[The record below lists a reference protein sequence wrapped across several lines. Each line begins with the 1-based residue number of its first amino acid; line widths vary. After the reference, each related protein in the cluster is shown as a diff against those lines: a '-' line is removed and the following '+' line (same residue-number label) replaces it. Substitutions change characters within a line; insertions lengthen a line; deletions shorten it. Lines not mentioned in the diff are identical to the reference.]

1 MLLIDGYNLIF
12 ADEELKELSTIDAGS
27 ARDSLIERLVNYAG
41 YTGMEVKLVFDAY
54 KVAPGDGST
63 EKYSGVEVIFTAAD
77 ELADVRIGR
86 MADAAGTRRVYVVS
100 SDRLVQQDVW
110 TKGAM
115 RISSREFLE
124 NLSRTEDEIRARLK
138 M

>member
-1 MLLIDGYNLIF
+1 
-12 ADEELKELSTIDAGS
+12 
-27 ARDSLIERLVNYAG
+27 
-41 YTGMEVKLVFDAY
+41 
-54 KVAPGDGST
+54 
-63 EKYSGVEVIFTAAD
+63 
-77 ELADVRIGR
+77 

>member
-1 MLLIDGYNLIF
+1 M
-12 ADEELKELSTIDAGS
+12 
-27 ARDSLIERLVNYAG
+27 
-41 YTGMEVKLVFDAY
+41 
-54 KVAPGDGST
+54 
-63 EKYSGVEVIFTAAD
+63 KYSGVEVIFTAAD